1 MIVFEE
7 MLPETS
13 TDLIG
18 AKIKKLQ
25 RSMAV
30 VLADVVREAMT

>member
-1 MIVFEE
+1 MILFED

-13 TDLIG
+13 TDLVG

-25 RSMAV
+25 HSMAV
-30 VLADVVREAMT
+30 VLADIVREAMT